1 MIKKTYTFK
10 KQGSVT
16 LGDLRDFLNETE
28 AIPASVTV
36 SVTRSL
42 GNQFERSETTLSVT
56 EP

>member
-16 LGDLRDFLNETE
+16 LEDLRDFLNETK
-28 AIPASVTV
+28 AIPASTTV